1 MAQQLLIGGR
11 ERDAADGATFQ
22 VHEPATGDRMAE
34 VAQAGPADVDA
45 ALGVAVRAF
54 EEGPWP
60 RTAAT
65 QRGRVLLKAAA
76 LFRDRLEEFA
86 TVEARNG
93 GKPIRGA
100 RGEMEMVA
108 STLEYYAGAANK
120 FFGDVV
126 PVQDR
131 GLDVVLHVPVGPTA
145 LITPWNFPLQIAT
158 WKLAPALACGN
169 PVVLKP
175 AGYTPLTALMM
186 GRLLVEAGLPEE
198 CISVLPG
205 PGSTAGNALVSDPR
219 TAKVAFTGSTEV
231 GASIV
236 KASAENIT
244 RVTLELGG
252 KSAAIVFADAD
263 LEAAAASSV
272 WAVFDNAGQDC
283 CARSRI
289 LVERGA
295 YDDFLSL
302 YQKHVEDVRLGP
314 PLDDGTEMGPLI
326 SQRQRETVQDYVRI
340 GTEEGARVITGGA
353 PPDDPQL
360 SAGWYMAPTVLAD
373 VDNGWRVAREE
384 IFGPV
389 AAVIPFEGEEEAI
402 RMAND
407 SDYGLSG
414 SLWTSSLGRAL
425 RVSTAIRT
433 GVMSVNSS
441 HSVHIEAPFG
451 GFRKS
456 GIGRELGMGAMEL
469 YTEVKNVFFSSEP
482 SPGAPA

>member
-1 MAQQLLIGGR
+1 MQLLLVGGQ
-11 ERDAADGATFQ
+11 ERPARDGDSFT
-22 VHEPATGDRMAE
+22 VHEPATGEPLAE
-34 VAQAGPADVDA
+34 VAQAGPADVDD
-45 ALGVAVRAF
+45 ALEVAVRAF
-54 EEGPWP
+54 QDGRWSDTSPTE
-60 RTAAT
+60 
-65 QRGRVLLKAAA
+65 RGRVLLRAAE
-76 LFRDRLEEFA
+76 LVRERLDDFA

-93 GKPIRGA
+93 GKPIRAA
-100 RGEMEMVA
+100 RGEIEMVA
-108 STLEYYAGAANK
+108 STLEYYGGAANK

-126 PVQDR
+126 PVQDP

-158 WKLAPALACGN
+158 WKLGPALACGN
-169 PVVLKP
+169 PVILKP

-186 GRLLVEAGLPEE
+186 GRLLVEAGLPED

-205 PGSTAGNALVSDPR
+205 PGPTTGNALVSDPR
-219 TAKVAFTGSTEV
+219 VAKVAFTGSTEV
-231 GASIV
+231 GAAIM
-236 KASAENIT
+236 KAAADNIT

-263 LEAAAASSV
+263 LEVAAASSV
-272 WAVFDNAGQDC
+272 GAVFDNAGQDC

-295 YDDFLSL
+295 YDDFLAL
-302 YQKHVEDVRLGP
+302 YQKHVESVRLGP
-314 PLDDGTEMGPLI
+314 PLDEATEMGPLI
-326 SQRQRETVQDYVRI
+326 SERQRNTVLDYVRV
-340 GTEEGARVITGGA
+340 GREEGARVLTGGA
-353 PPDDPQL
+353 PPEDASL
-360 SAGWYMAPTVLAD
+360 SAGWYLAPTVLAD

-389 AAVIPFEGEEEAI
+389 AAVIPFDGEDEAI
-402 RMAND
+402 RISND

-414 SLWTSSLGRAL
+414 SLWTTDLGRAL
-425 RVSTAIRT
+425 RVSAAVRT

-469 YTEVKNVFFSSEP
+469 YTEVKNVFFSSE
-482 SPGAPA
+482 

>member
-1 MAQQLLIGGR
+1 MIRAAMAEQLLIGGN
-11 ERDAADGATFQ
+11 ERDAADGGTFT
-22 VHEPATGDRMAE
+22 VHEPATGEALAE
-34 VAQAGPADVDA
+34 VARAGPADVDA
-45 ALGVAVRAF
+45 ALATAVRAF

-60 RTAAT
+60 RTPAT
-65 QRGRVLLKAAA
+65 RRGRVLLKAAT
-76 LFRDRLEEFA
+76 LFRDRMEEFA

-93 GKPIRGA
+93 GKPIRAA

-126 PVQDR
+126 PVQDP
-131 GLDVVLHVPVGPTA
+131 GLDVVMHVPVGPTA

-175 AGYTPLTALMM
+175 AGFTPLTALMM
-186 GRLLVEAGLPEE
+186 GRLLVEAGLPEQ

-205 PGSTAGNALVSDPR
+205 PGSTVGTALVSDPR
-219 TAKVAFTGSTEV
+219 TAKIAFTGSTEV

-236 KASAENIT
+236 KASADNIT

-263 LEAAAASSV
+263 LEAAATSSV

-289 LVERGA
+289 LVERAA
-295 YDDFLSL
+295 YDDFLAL
-302 YQKHVEDVRLGP
+302 YEKQVQAVRLGP
-314 PLDDGTEMGPLI
+314 PLEESTEMGPLI
-326 SQRQRETVQDYVRI
+326 SERQRETVRDYVRI
-340 GTEEGARVITGGA
+340 GTEEGARVVTGGA
-353 PPDDPQL
+353 APEDPEL

-373 VDNGWRVAREE
+373 VDNRWRVAREE

-389 AAVIPFEGEEEAI
+389 AAVIPFEGEDQAI

-414 SLWTSSLGRAL
+414 SLWTSNLGRAL
-425 RVSTAIRT
+425 RVSAAVRT

-441 HSVHIEAPFG
+441 RSVHIEAPFG

-456 GIGRELGMGAMEL
+456 GIGRELSMGALEL
-469 YTEVKNVFFSSEP
+469 YTEVKNVFFSSD
-482 SPGAPA
+482 

>member
-1 MAQQLLIGGR
+1 MAEKLLIGGR
-11 ERDAADGATFQ
+11 ERQAGDGATFT
-22 VHEPATGDRMAE
+22 VYEPATGEALAE
-34 VAQAGPADVDA
+34 VARAGPQEAGE
-45 ALGVAVRAF
+45 ALDVAVRAF
-54 EEGPWP
+54 EESSWP
-60 RTAAT
+60 RASAT
-65 QRGRVLLKAAA
+65 DRGRVLLRAAT
-76 LFRDRLEEFA
+76 LMRERLEDFA
-86 TVEARNG
+86 RVEARNG
-93 GKPIRGA
+93 GKPIRAA
-100 RGEMEMVA
+100 RGEIEMVA

-126 PVQDR
+126 PVQDP
-131 GLDVVLHVPVGPTA
+131 GLDVVLHVPVGPTV

-186 GRLLVEAGLPEE
+186 GRLLVEAGIPEE

-205 PGSTAGNALVSDPR
+205 PGSTVGNSLVSDPR

-231 GASIV
+231 GASIA
-236 KASAENIT
+236 KASADNIT
-244 RVTLELGG
+244 RVSLELGG

-263 LEAAAASSV
+263 LEACAASSV
-272 WAVFDNAGQDC
+272 GAVFDNAGQDC

-289 LVERGA
+289 LVERPA
-295 YDDFLSL
+295 YEDFLNL
-302 YQKHVEDVRLGP
+302 FQKHVEAVRLGP
-314 PLDDGTEMGPLI
+314 PLEESTEMGPLI
-326 SQRQRETVQDYVRI
+326 SERQRESVTEYIEI
-340 GTEEGARVITGGA
+340 GQREGARLVTGGG
-353 PPDDPQL
+353 PPDAPHL
-360 SAGWYMAPTVLAD
+360 GGGWYLSPTVLAD
-373 VDNGWRVAREE
+373 VRNGWRVAREE

-389 AAVIPFEGEEEAI
+389 AAVIPFDGEEDAI

-414 SLWTSSLGRAL
+414 SLWTSNLGRAL
-425 RVSTAIRT
+425 RVSKGVRT

-441 HSVHIEAPFG
+441 HSVHVEAPFG

-469 YTEVKNVFFSSEP
+469 YTEVKNVFFSSD
-482 SPGAPA
+482 